1 MHTLHIISH
10 THWDREWYLTFQ
22 QFRLKLVHMIDGLL
36 DILETDPQFV
46 CFTLD
51 GQTIILDD
59 YTLIRPERQDD
70 LRRYV
75 QNGRITLAPGISCQM
90 SSWSVQRRPSATCWR
105 GSIPPGSLV
114 QR

>member
-1 MHTLHIISH
+1 MALYVSNLTDDQELGKPSMRTLHIVSH

-36 DILETDPQFV
+36 DILDKDPQFM

-59 YTLIRPERQDD
+59 YLLIRPERQGD

-75 QNGRITLAPGISCQM
+75 QNGRITIGPWYILP
-90 SSWSVQRRPSATCWR
+90 
-105 GSIPPGSLV
+105 
-114 QR
+114 